1 MSSKDVGSKPAADSA
16 PEPAAKPAVTADADA
31 PESGAEGRPVAS
43 EPLPSLISDEDRV
56 IARRSRAWVVAG
68 LVAIG
73 VAGTALGFTWWQRG
87 TWTPDFRAP
96 NPAVVCPVWPLTPA
110 EPADVSLNV
119 FNASPRE
126 GIAAEVADT
135 LRERGFDVRTVRN
148 ATLDTKTAESVALI
162 YAGPDDTAAALAVQ
176 NQIPGS
182 EVVLQPDRTN
192 GILDVALGIKY
203 GGVASLESI
212 PKGSGTLKC
221 TNPWF
226 ER

>member
-1 MSSKDVGSKPAADSA
+1 MSSKDAGSKPAAES
-16 PEPAAKPAVTADADA
+16 AAKLAATSDVTA
-31 PESGAEGRPVAS
+31 PESGAEGRTVAS

-176 NQIPGS
+176 NQIPRS

-203 GGVASLESI
+203 GGVASLESV

>member
-1 MSSKDVGSKPAADSA
+1 MSSKDAGSKPAAESA
-16 PEPAAKPAVTADADA
+16 AESAAKPAVTADTDA
-31 PESGAEGRPVAS
+31 AESGAEGRPVAS

-73 VAGTALGFTWWQRG
+73 VAGVALGFTWWQRG

-119 FNASPRE
+119 FNASLRE

>member
-1 MSSKDVGSKPAADSA
+1 MSSKGAGSKPADESA
-16 PEPAAKPAVTADADA
+16 TESAAKPVVTSDTDA
-31 PESGAEGRPVAS
+31 PESGAEGRTVVS
-43 EPLPSLISDEDRV
+43 EPLPSLISDEDKV
-56 IARRSRAWVVAG
+56 IARRSRAWVVGG

-87 TWTPDFRAP
+87 TWTPDFHAP
-96 NPAVVCPVWPLTPA
+96 NAAVVCPVWPLTPA
-110 EPADVSLNV
+110 APADVSLNV
-119 FNASPRE
+119 FNASSRE
-126 GIAAEVADT
+126 GIAAEVAGA

-148 ATLDTKTAESVALI
+148 ATLDTETAESVALI

-192 GILDVALGIKY
+192 GILDVALGSKY
-203 GGVASLESI
+203 GGVASLESV

>member
-1 MSSKDVGSKPAADSA
+1 MSSKDVGSKPAAES
-16 PEPAAKPAVTADADA
+16 AAKPAVTSDTDA
-31 PESGAEGRPVAS
+31 PESSAEGRPVAS